1 MQQLKTGARM
11 KSTVCTTEFMVVK
24 TPKEPI
30 DLQCGGQTVV
40 TLDTAVTPGATPT
53 VGLDAGSAL
62 GKRYASENGELE
74 LLVTKAGS
82 GSLSIGDKPLG
93 LKDAKKLPSSD

>member
-1 MQQLKTGARM
+1 M
-11 KSTVCTTEFMVVK
+11 KKILDGIRVV
-24 TPKEPI
+24 EM
-30 DLQCGGQTVV
+30 GFYAV
-40 TLDTAVTPGATPT
+40 AVTPGATPT

-62 GKRYASENGELE
+62 GKRYASESGELE